1 MMETADFRQRYDLAH
16 GGRLD
21 GAGFR
26 RVLPQGQV
34 RSRTVIVGD
43 HNEDAIG
50 GRAGNALRVGE
61 AYTRESGMRTNYL
74 FCLCLIM
81 DSIACGRAELE
92 SPNLTGG
99 AIASVGGTQNTG
111 GRSATGGASFVGGMG
126 AHAGPTTSV
135 AASGRVA
142 SPTRTRPC
150 CARAH
155 SRLPRTQQRHVENHG
170 GMFDPGAMT

>member
-99 AIASVGGTQNTG
+99 AIASVLRARTFQTSAYATAARRESRWNV
-111 GRSATGGASFVGGMG
+111 RSWG
-126 AHAGPTTSV
+126 
-135 AASGRVA
+135 
-142 SPTRTRPC
+142 
-150 CARAH
+150 
-155 SRLPRTQQRHVENHG
+155 
-170 GMFDPGAMT
+170 